1 MEKTH
6 EFLIVKELIEED
18 DPDTEITTLYFVVE
32 HEREEVFRGDDYH
45 EKIDN
50 IIEGFFEGFDYAG
63 VNYTVTT
70 ISWEDE

>member
-1 MEKTH
+1 MEKIH

-32 HEREEVFRGDDYH
+32 HEREEVLRGDDYH

-50 IIEGFFEGFDYAG
+50 VIEGFFEGFDYAG